1 MEKIKGPIHRPRVL
15 VLVGPKGAGK
25 STIGEMLDKSLG
37 VRFVRVEPAFMS
49 VHDLLGASHPDYER
63 LGFEAVLSLLKT
75 ELALRDPVCFESTG
89 ASRYFPWLVSQLGQS
104 ATVLP
109 VRVSADDTQ
118 CLDRIHH
125 RDARIHIP
133 VSDDRILQINRLA
146 MAVDLP
152 WAAAI
157 DNGGPLDPKS
167 IAGLIRA
174 VLEDNP

>member
-1 MEKIKGPIHRPRVL
+1 MPRAI

-25 STIGEMLDKSLG
+25 STIGDMLEKRLDI
-37 VRFVRVEPAFMS
+37 RFVRVEPVFKS

-63 LGFEAVLSLLKT
+63 RGFEAVLSLLKT
-75 ELALRDPVCFESTG
+75 ELALREPICFESTG

-109 VRVSADDTQ
+109 VRVSADDAQ

-125 RDARIHIP
+125 RDARINIP

-146 MAVDLP
+146 MAVALP
-152 WAAAI
+152 WAAEI
-157 DNGGPLDPKS
+157 DNRGPLDPES
-167 IAGLIRA
+167 IAGVIGM
-174 VLEDNP
+174 VLANNP